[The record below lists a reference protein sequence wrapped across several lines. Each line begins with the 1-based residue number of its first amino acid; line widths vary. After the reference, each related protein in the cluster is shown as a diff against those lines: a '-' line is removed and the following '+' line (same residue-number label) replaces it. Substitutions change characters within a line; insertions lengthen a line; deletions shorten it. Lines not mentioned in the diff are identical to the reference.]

1 MMMHENSV
9 ESQALDGVLFDLLV
23 DGELDPARRDVLLL
37 RLDTVPDGWRRCA
50 LAFLEA
56 QAWRS
61 DMRAAIATP
70 AETQPHHPN
79 SVVPAR
85 SRFARARRLAVAALA
100 MLFAFSAGWLLRP
113 AGEGSAEFGGAGR
126 AVVPPLDMAQSEAK
140 SEKLPDKESDETP
153 SDLDTNPPQLAA
165 AMRMAGIL
173 TLQMDDHGKTREVQV
188 PVLDASGID
197 VRRLLEQSPAGR
209 SAAIQA
215 LERRGHKVDL
225 HRQLLTVDLKDG
237 RKLLVP
243 IDQVDV
249 HSTNRVYQ

>member
-1 MMMHENSV
+1 MNGNSA
-9 ESQALDGVLFDLLV
+9 ESLATDGALFDLLV
-23 DGELDPARRDVLLL
+23 DGELDPARRDELLL

-61 DMRAAIATP
+61 DLRAAIAAP
-70 AETQPHHPN
+70 AVTNSHPPTAFA
-79 SVVPAR
+79 PAK
-85 SRFARARRLAVAALA
+85 SRFAHARRLAVAALA
-100 MLFAFSAGWLLRP
+100 MLFAFSAGWLMRP
-113 AGEGSAEFGGAGR
+113 AGDGSAEFGGAGR
-126 AVVPPLDMAQSEAK
+126 AIVSPPRLTQSEADSNK
-140 SEKLPDKESDETP
+140 VPNHESDETSP
-153 SDLDTNPPQLAA
+153 EPDNNTPQLAT
-165 AMRMAGIL
+165 AMRMAGVL
-173 TLQMDDHGKTREVQV
+173 MLQMDDHGKTREVQV

-237 RKLLVP
+237 RKILVP

-249 HSTNRVYQ
+249 HFANRVYQ